1 MRFLR
6 LALRMSGF
14 LRSCRV
20 IEEMI
25 AQGRVGSVT
34 RAIQR
39 VGVDSVVGLREELK
53 ERLDSK
59 KIARKHLPQA
69 ATAAGV
75 LGLLLGYAAAA
86 VFV

>member
-1 MRFLR
+1 MSTPNISASSTMPTDVLERRAVEQRHR
-6 LALRMSGF
+6 LH
-14 LRSCRV
+14 
-20 IEEMI
+20 
-25 AQGRVGSVT
+25 
-34 RAIQR
+34 
-39 VGVDSVVGLREELK
+39 DSVVGLREELK